1 MRCNLWNPNFNH
13 LHNFSPFIFFLQ
25 SVMDCLCVK
34 AENVERGN
42 CEEFVFIM
50 YAYRNDDKIM
60 HKQCNTGGE
69 TINLLNSV
77 KQLGDAMII

>member
-1 MRCNLWNPNFNH
+1 M
-13 LHNFSPFIFFLQ
+13 
-25 SVMDCLCVK
+25 K
-34 AENVERGN
+34 AENVEWGN

-69 TINLLNSV
+69 TINLLNNV
-77 KQLGDAMII
+77 EPLGDAMIICFVSSSISWLSRLIFILYYLEKKTISP